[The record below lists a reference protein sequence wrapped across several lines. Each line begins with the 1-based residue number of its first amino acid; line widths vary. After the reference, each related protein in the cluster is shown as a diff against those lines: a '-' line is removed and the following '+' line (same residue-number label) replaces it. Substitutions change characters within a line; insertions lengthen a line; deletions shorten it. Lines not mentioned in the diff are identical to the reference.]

1 MTLQLLHSEFPYIWG
16 KLDFLFYQCIRAR
29 PQKPLVH
36 IVRIQKLCVNT
47 ICSLLTASLELKRKT
62 NELWIRVRLLF
73 ILLLAQEGMVGAVS
87 KRMVR
92 VDIAT
97 FSCAEILE
105 QSIGARNRVG
115 NELSYLPASL
125 CSLAGRYDNPIPT
138 GFLAHRL
145 VLNSST
151 GESVRQPSSY
161 SVPSPP

>member
-1 MTLQLLHSEFPYIWG
+1 
-16 KLDFLFYQCIRAR
+16 
-29 PQKPLVH
+29 
-36 IVRIQKLCVNT
+36 
-47 ICSLLTASLELKRKT
+47 
-62 NELWIRVRLLF
+62 
-73 ILLLAQEGMVGAVS
+73 VGAVS

-97 FSCAEILE
+97 LSCAEIL
-105 QSIGARNRVG
+105 QQFMGARNRVG

-151 GESVRQPSSY
+151 GGSY